1 MAMYIHTACFLFD
14 FYSYAVLFFPCIAK
28 VSLVRKA
35 TERERVCVLL
45 LLLLLL
51 LLPLVLR
58 GAKKGCMCVRNCT
71 AALCWFEITK

>member
-1 MAMYIHTACFLFD
+1 MDMYIHTACFLFD
-14 FYSYAVLFFPCIAK
+14 FYSHPVLFFPCIAK

-35 TERERVCVLL
+35 TERKRVC
-45 LLLLLL
+45 LLLLL

>member
-14 FYSYAVLFFPCIAK
+14 FYSYPVLFFPCIAK

-35 TERERVCVLL
+35 TERKRVY
-45 LLLLLL
+45 LLLL

-58 GAKKGCMCVRNCT
+58 EAKKGCRCVRNCT